1 MADEPAGFDAP
12 RPWAAPGQ
20 DASRRLRLQ
29 SLELLLTE
37 QRFRIGR
44 HVSACGGA
52 GRENRA
58 RDPQASAL
66 PGPATVDA
74 PVLRL
79 LDSLPVPVTII
90 RASPGPVPPEAEPH
104 SPDAGSRV
112 PDFPEPGSPAPD
124 LPAPEFLCVGQNRA
138 AREYGARHLPPGAL
152 PPWTGP
158 VPLFERLPTLVGT
171 AVPRL
176 LTQALRTGRSQGP
189 EPADWPL
196 PGPGDLTVRVS
207 SEVRVTPCGDLL
219 LLSWERGHESL
230 MAQEAQ
236 RLVGV
241 SWAEWSLGD
250 GGVEASSGFA
260 HALGLSASQ
269 PPPGLLELGRMVAPE
284 SLDALYRAVHDVLL
298 GAPVAEC
305 DLRLA
310 GPEGRILRFVAE
322 PVRPPSGPVWAVRA
336 VLHDVTADRR
346 SRALAEQ
353 ATREA
358 RAQRERADAV
368 AEVAERLRD
377 AVLPAF
383 PAELAR
389 HGVEAAAA
397 YRPEAGAARVGGDW
411 YKTRVLPSGKV
422 LIALGDARGHGL
434 EAVTLMA
441 KLRYALAGLAY
452 TGEWVERLT
461 GWLNTVACDDGEEST
476 ATAVIARFHP
486 DRGLL
491 RWTCAGHPPPVLVR
505 GGEAVLLGPPPG
517 GPGMPLGVL
526 PDETYTAAETWL
538 RPGDVVLLYSDGLI
552 ERRGSDLDRDSS
564 RLLRTVADC
573 AADGVPPG
581 GEALDA
587 FVRDLV
593 ARLTGPQTE
602 DDATV
607 LAFRV
612 VAMDA
617 GTAETGTGTRTE
629 TDAGTGTGTDGD
641 TATRTETETDTRT
654 GTDPGTGTG
663 AGPGAG

>member
-1 MADEPAGFDAP
+1 MADEPAGSDPPRPWTAPGDDAP
-12 RPWAAPGQ
+12 R
-20 DASRRLRLQ
+20 RVRLQ
-29 SLELLLTE
+29 ALELLLTE

-44 HVSACGGA
+44 HVSACRDA
-52 GRENRA
+52 GRTPRPTGP
-58 RDPQASAL
+58 RPLPPSA
-66 PGPATVDA
+66 AVDA
-74 PVLRL
+74 SVLRL
-79 LDSLPVPVTII
+79 LDSLPVPVTIV
-90 RASPGPVPPEAEPH
+90 RPVPGGPAGPE
-104 SPDAGSRV
+104 
-112 PDFPEPGSPAPD
+112 
-124 LPAPEFLCVGQNRA
+124 PEFLHVAQNRA
-138 AREYGARHLPPGAL
+138 ARDYGDRHLPPGSL

-158 VPLFERLPTLVGT
+158 VPLFERLPTLASTV
-171 AVPRL
+171 VPRL
-176 LTQALRTGRSQGP
+176 LAEAHRTGRAQGP

-196 PGPGDLTVRVS
+196 PGPDDLTVRVS
-207 SEVRVTPCGDLL
+207 SEVRVTPAGDLL
-219 LLSWERGHESL
+219 LLSWERGHESV

-250 GGVEASSGFA
+250 GSVEASSGFGN
-260 HALGLSASQ
+260 ALGLPASQ
-269 PPPGLLELGRMVAPE
+269 PPPGLLELGRMMGTE
-284 SLDALYRAVHDVLL
+284 SLDALYRSVHDVLL
-298 GAPVAEC
+298 GAPLAEC
-305 DLRLA
+305 DLHLTR
-310 GPEGRILRFVAE
+310 PDDRILRFVAE

-346 SRALAEQ
+346 SRALAER

-358 RAQRERADAV
+358 RVQRERADAV

-383 PAELAR
+383 PSELAR

-411 YKTRVLPSGKV
+411 YKTRVLPSGKLLV
-422 LIALGDARGHGL
+422 ALGDARGHGL
-434 EAVTLMA
+434 DAVTLMA

-476 ATAVIARFHP
+476 ATAVIARYHP

-491 RWTCAGHPPPVLVR
+491 RWTCAGHPPPILLREGVP
-505 GGEAVLLGPPPG
+505 VLLDPPPG

-526 PDETYTAAETWL
+526 PDESYTAAETWL
-538 RPGDVVLLYSDGLI
+538 RAGDVVLLYSDGLI

-564 RLLRTVADC
+564 RLLRAVEDAG
-573 AADGVPPG
+573 AGGVPPG
-581 GEALDA
+581 REALDA

-593 ARLTGPQTE
+593 DRLTGPHTE

-612 VAMDA
+612 VD
-617 GTAETGTGTRTE
+617 TGTG
-629 TDAGTGTGTDGD
+629 
-641 TATRTETETDTRT
+641 
-654 GTDPGTGTG
+654 
-663 AGPGAG
+663 